1 MKKILF
7 IVTSAII
14 IIVLLVLTGAIYTID
29 ETQQVVI
36 TQFGKPIGK
45 PVTDAGLHFKM
56 PFIQQANYFEK
67 RILEWDG
74 SPNQV
79 PTKDKRYI
87 CVDTTARWKIVD
99 ALRFLQSVGNEIGAH
114 ARLDDII
121 DSATRNF
128 ITGHNLVE
136 IARDTN
142 RIIEEKA
149 IDLEKMD
156 VVDIGQAAGELEIP
170 WADEW
175 HLVAHDFVAAAIVI
189 RVGVVREFA
198 PAFV

>member
-67 RILEWDG
+67 RIL
-74 SPNQV
+74 
-79 PTKDKRYI
+79 
-87 CVDTTARWKIVD
+87 
-99 ALRFLQSVGNEIGAH
+99 SVNSYNI
-114 ARLDDII
+114 
-121 DSATRNF
+121 F
-128 ITGHNLVE
+128 IL
-136 IARDTN
+136 I
-142 RIIEEKA
+142 
-149 IDLEKMD
+149 
-156 VVDIGQAAGELEIP
+156 
-170 WADEW
+170 
-175 HLVAHDFVAAAIVI
+175 
-189 RVGVVREFA
+189 
-198 PAFV
+198 